1 MNKKL
6 ELEQMIKMI
15 KIDRQIEKIELCDFI
30 KIIKTIYSEQYEVD
44 SEGQVTLF
52 VKPGELNKTN
62 SSYFTLTRDPSIKNS
77 SYTRK
82 YSDKIYSK
90 SVLAITYYTHEE
102 RDSSIYYIKEI
113 SENEEIS
120 IFKPNFKYETRVVT
134 LNTTKFERLFCEYEI
149 IQQKNKLESQ
159 LKQKI
164 STKKGALKI

>member
-6 ELEQMIKMI
+6 ELEQMIK
-15 KIDRQIEKIELCDFI
+15 IDRKIEKIELCDFI

-62 SSYFTLTRDPSIKNS
+62 SSYFTLTREPSIKNNN
-77 SYTRK
+77 YTRE

-90 SVLAITYYTHEE
+90 SVSAITYYTHEE
-102 RDSSIYYIKEI
+102 RDSSIFYIKEI
-113 SENEEIS
+113 SEDEEIS
-120 IFKPNFKYETRVVT
+120 IFKPNFKYENRVVT
-134 LNTTKFERLFCEYEI
+134 LNPIKFERLLHEFEI
-149 IQQKNKLESQ
+149 TNQKNRLESQ

>member
-6 ELEQMIKMI
+6 ELEQMI

-30 KIIKTIYSEQYEVD
+30 EIIKTIYSEQYEVD

-52 VKPGELNKTN
+52 VKPGELNKSN
-62 SSYFTLTRDPSIKNS
+62 SSYFTLTRDPSIKNN

-90 SVLAITYYTHEE
+90 SVLSITYYTHEE

-113 SENEEIS
+113 SEEEKIS
-120 IFKPNFKYETRVVT
+120 IFKPNFKYENRVVT

-149 IQQKNKLESQ
+149 IQQRNKLEAQ